1 LSTDALCCRET
12 EVSSLLSGAALKCDE
27 HLHDVFTSGDQLVT
41 APWRRK
47 GNRLRVFAYPRFKLF
62 LASFRIN
69 LDAEL
74 STVSGH
80 DSEFAHVPQ
89 S

>member
-1 LSTDALCCRET
+1 
-12 EVSSLLSGAALKCDE
+12 
-27 HLHDVFTSGDQLVT
+27 
-41 APWRRK
+41 
-47 GNRLRVFAYPRFKLF
+47 VFAYPHFKLF

-80 DSEFAHVPQ
+80 DGEFDHVPQ